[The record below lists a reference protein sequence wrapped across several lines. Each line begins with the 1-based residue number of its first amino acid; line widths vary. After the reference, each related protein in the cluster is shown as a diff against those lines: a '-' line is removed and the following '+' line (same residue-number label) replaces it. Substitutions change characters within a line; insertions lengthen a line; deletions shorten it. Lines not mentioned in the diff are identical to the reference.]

1 MAEELKKAEAK
12 AYDELDKHFEAI
24 TKDIK
29 SVLRQW
35 NKIEIEFNYWEV
47 ECENMLSKI
56 EDQKNLNDKI
66 SLLYGPLKKI
76 DKGLEI
82 IDKL

>member
-1 MAEELKKAEAK
+1 
-12 AYDELDKHFEAI
+12 
-24 TKDIK
+24 
-29 SVLRQW
+29 
-35 NKIEIEFNYWEV
+35 
-47 ECENMLSKI
+47 MLSKI